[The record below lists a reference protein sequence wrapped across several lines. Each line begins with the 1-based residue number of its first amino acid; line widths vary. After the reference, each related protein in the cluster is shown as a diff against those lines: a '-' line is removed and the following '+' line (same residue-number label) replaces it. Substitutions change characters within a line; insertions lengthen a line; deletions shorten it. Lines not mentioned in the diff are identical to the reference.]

1 MTYRTMRQRFLLS
14 AGSTVMM
21 SLLLAA
27 TEQHAAAMPSVAGAV
42 TLASSSYS
50 SPQPTSYSASS
61 GTSDSTSHGTPAG
74 ITATVAHPS
83 LTPDVTSRSFFWD
96 AVDAVPQ
103 DAWTQ
108 LRKSFTWDIDAL
120 TPNARARV
128 DKWIAH
134 YRQSPENIVNI
145 TREARPW
152 LAWITQQV
160 EERGLPGEI
169 ALLPFIE
176 SSFDPSAR
184 NYSGAAGLW
193 QFMPR
198 TGDALGLVRNGRYDG
213 RLDVTASTGAAL
225 DYIEM
230 QADQWYGGDIPL
242 SLAAY
247 NAGAG
252 TVNGARRQAQRQGRG
267 GDYWALNTLPGE
279 TMQYLPKLYAI
290 AQIIGDP
297 ERYNVSLP
305 DIHAAPAFASVPI
318 DRRITLK
325 SASQLLD
332 VSQSRLAQLNPGLL
346 QGTLDP
352 GNART
357 LLVPSDADRQ
367 AIAALSGTDNRSG
380 AQVASTH
387 RVERGDN
394 LSTIASRYNIS
405 QQDLIRWN
413 AIDRP
418 STLQPG
424 QLLSLSGG

>member
-14 AGSTVMM
+14 AGSTVIM

-27 TEQHAAAMPSVAGAV
+27 TEQHAAAMPNVAGAA

-50 SPQPTSYSASS
+50 TPHHTSYRASS
-61 GTSDSTSHGTPAG
+61 GTSGVPAG

-83 LTPDVTSRSFFWD
+83 MTPDVSPQGLFWD
-96 AVDAVPQ
+96 ALDAVPQ

-108 LRKSFTWDIDAL
+108 LRKSFTWNIDDL
-120 TPNARARV
+120 PPQARARV
-128 DKWIAH
+128 DKWINH
-134 YRQSPENIVNI
+134 YRQSPENIANI
-145 TREARPW
+145 TREAKPW
-152 LAWITQQV
+152 LAWITRQV

-176 SSFDPSAR
+176 SSFDTSAR
-184 NYSGAAGLW
+184 NLSGAAGLW

-213 RLDVTASTGAAL
+213 RLDVTASTSAAL

-230 QADQWYGGDIPL
+230 QADQWYGGNIAL

-252 TVNGARRQAQRQGRG
+252 TVNRARRQARRQGRG
-267 GDYWALNTLPGE
+267 GDYWALTTLPGE

-290 AQIIGDP
+290 AQIIDDP
-297 ERYNVSLP
+297 ERYDVSLP
-305 DIHAAPAFASVPI
+305 DIHATPAFTEVTL

-325 SASQLLD
+325 SASRLLD
-332 VSQSRLAQLNPGLL
+332 VSQSQLAQLNPGLL

-352 GNART
+352 GNAST

-367 AIAALSGTDNRSG
+367 AVAALSGNGIVRPG
-380 AQVASTH
+380 EQMASTH
-387 RVERGDN
+387 RVKRGDN
-394 LSTIASRYNIS
+394 LSTIATRYNVS

>member
-1 MTYRTMRQRFLLS
+1 MRQRFLLS
-14 AGSTVMM
+14 AGSTVIM

-27 TEQHAAAMPSVAGAV
+27 TEQHAVAMPDAAGAP
-42 TLASSSYS
+42 TLVSPLPGTASSASLS
-50 SPQPTSYSASS
+50 APATALTPTARTST
-61 GTSDSTSHGTPAG
+61 TSDFASH
-74 ITATVAHPS
+74 S
-83 LTPDVTSRSFFWD
+83 LFWD
-96 AVDAVPQ
+96 ALDATPQ

-108 LRKSFTWDIDAL
+108 LRESFTWDIDAL
-120 TPNARARV
+120 TPKARARV

-134 YRQSPENIVNI
+134 YRQSPENIVSI
-145 TREARPW
+145 TREAKPW

-184 NYSGAAGLW
+184 NYSGAAGMW

-198 TGDALGLVRNGRYDG
+198 TGDALGLVRNGGYDG
-213 RLDVTASTGAAL
+213 RLDVTASTAAAL

-230 QADQWYGGDIPL
+230 QADQWYGGDIAL

-252 TVNGARRQAQRQGRG
+252 TVNSARRRAQRQGRG
-267 GDYWALNTLPGE
+267 GDYWALTLPGE

-290 AQIIGDP
+290 AQIIDDP

-305 DIHAAPAFASVPI
+305 DIHAAPAFASVTL

-325 SASQLLD
+325 SASRLLD
-332 VSQSRLAQLNPGLL
+332 VSQSRLARLNPGLL

-367 AIAALSGTDNRSG
+367 AMAALSSNANRSG
-380 AQVASTH
+380 VQVASTH

-394 LSTIASRYNIS
+394 LSTIATRYNVS

>member
-1 MTYRTMRQRFLLS
+1 MTYRTMRQRFWLS
-14 AGSTVMM
+14 AGSTVIMT
-21 SLLLAA
+21 LLVAA
-27 TEQHAAAMPSVAGAV
+27 TEQHATAMPNGAA
-42 TLASSSYS
+42 TLAGSPYS
-50 SPQPTSYSASS
+50 SPHHTPYDASQS
-61 GTSDSTSHGTPAG
+61 SRQDAAPGASAG

-83 LTPDVTSRSFFWD
+83 LTSDVTSRSFFWD
-96 AVDAVPQ
+96 ALDAVPQ
-103 DAWTQ
+103 NAWTQ
-108 LRKSFTWDIDAL
+108 LRESFTWDIDDL
-120 TPNARARV
+120 PPEARARV
-128 DKWIAH
+128 DKWINR
-134 YRQSPENIVNI
+134 YRQSPENVVSI
-145 TREARPW
+145 TRDAKPW
-152 LAWITQQV
+152 LAWITRQV

-176 SSFDPSAR
+176 SSFDTSAR
-184 NYSGAAGLW
+184 NLSGAAGLW

-230 QADQWYGGDIPL
+230 QADQWYGGNIAL

-252 TVNGARRQAQRQGRG
+252 TVNNARRQAQRQGRG
-267 GDYWALNTLPGE
+267 NDYWALNLPGE

-290 AQIIGDP
+290 AQIIRDP
-297 ERYNVSLP
+297 ERYNVDLP
-305 DIHAAPAFASVPI
+305 EIHASPAFAEVAL

-325 SASQLLD
+325 SASKLLD
-332 VSQSRLAQLNPGLL
+332 VRQSRLAQLNPGLL

-357 LLVPSDADRQ
+357 LLVPSDADSQ
-367 AIAALSGTDNRSG
+367 AIAALSGTDERS
-380 AQVASTH
+380 ASQVASTH
-387 RVERGDN
+387 RVQRGDN
-394 LSTIASRYNIS
+394 LSAIATRYNVS

>member
-14 AGSTVMM
+14 AGSTVIM

-27 TEQHAAAMPSVAGAV
+27 TEQQAAAMPNA
-42 TLASSSYS
+42 
-50 SPQPTSYSASS
+50 S
-61 GTSDSTSHGTPAG
+61 GTATLTSTSSTSPNASTTEHAS
-74 ITATVAHPS
+74 TASDFASHS
-83 LTPDVTSRSFFWD
+83 LFWEALD
-96 AVDAVPQ
+96 ATPQ

-108 LRKSFTWDIDAL
+108 LRKSFTWDIDTL
-120 TPNARARV
+120 SPKARARV

-134 YRQSPENIVNI
+134 YRQSPENIVSI

-176 SSFDPSAR
+176 SSFDTAAR
-184 NYSGAAGLW
+184 SYRGAAGLW

-198 TGDALGLVRNGRYDG
+198 TGDALGLVRNGHYDG
-213 RLDVTASTGAAL
+213 RLDVTASTRAAL

-230 QADQWYGGDIPL
+230 QAAQWYGGDIAL

-252 TVNGARRQAQRQGRG
+252 TVNSARRQAERRGHG
-267 GDYWALNTLPGE
+267 GDYWALNLPGE

-290 AQIIGDP
+290 AQIIDDP

-305 DIHAAPAFASVPI
+305 EIHAAPAFAKVTI
-318 DRRITLK
+318 DRQLSLK
-325 SASQLLD
+325 NASRLLD
-332 VSQSRLAQLNPGLL
+332 VSQSQLARLNPGLL

-352 GNART
+352 SNAST
-357 LLVPSDADRQ
+357 LLVPGDADLQ
-367 AIAALSGTDNRSG
+367 AIAALSRRTNRTGTQ
-380 AQVASTH
+380 ATSTH
-387 RVERGDN
+387 RVKRGDN
-394 LSTIASRYNIS
+394 LSTIATRYNIS

-418 STLQPG
+418 SALQPG